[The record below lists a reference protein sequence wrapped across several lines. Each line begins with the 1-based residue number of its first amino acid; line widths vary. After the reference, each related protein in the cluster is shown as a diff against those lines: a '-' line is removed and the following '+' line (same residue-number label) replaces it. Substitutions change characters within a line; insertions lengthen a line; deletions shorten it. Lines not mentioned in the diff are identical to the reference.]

1 MRDPKL
7 TRPWENHWNW
17 QIKKIE
23 KIQQRKGLMSIVERM
38 NRIEVEMNVV
48 QKKVCCKPSLGE
60 VKQKMYQ

>member
-48 QKKVCCKPSLGE
+48 
-60 VKQKMYQ
+60 